1 MKESFFSSIDTLEK
15 NYWFGYVYHKA
26 NLNDKVIKITVNNQD
41 EIHLQKFIREISL
54 KANNG
59 NEIVICNERIIHDFL
74 MAKPSKDM
82 MIHYW
87 RGAVDAIGVLSEQ
100 RKELKMIADEK
111 TCQKFLK
118 FCKNYINTKARVSN
132 NQVKLHGDIAMKIA
146 QVLYS
151 DAFIYLDRNYKI
163 YNKWEHFSA
172 DALFP
177 KVVKYFHKIM
187 PHKFSV
193 KRCKIDSK
201 LEGDCCYKGGRY
213 HIRIN
218 NNLNDKESINC
229 LLHELAHIDTMLEEE
244 DDLHGEAFGVAYSK
258 IYKLFEAEFT

>member
-15 NYWFGYVYHKA
+15 NYWLGYLSNKA
-26 NLNDKVIKITVNNQD
+26 NFDNKVIKITVKNHD
-41 EIHLQKFIREISL
+41 ESHLQKFFREISIKL
-54 KANNG
+54 NNT
-59 NEIVICNERIIHDFL
+59 NELIISNDRMIHDF
-74 MAKPSKDM
+74 MAAKPSKDM
-82 MIHYW
+82 IIHYW
-87 RGAVDAIGVLSEQ
+87 RGTIDAIGVLSEE
-100 RKELKMIADEK
+100 RKELKISANEK
-111 TCQKFLK
+111 ICHKFLK
-118 FCKNYINTKARVSN
+118 FCKNYINTKAKVSN
-132 NQVKLHGDIAMKIA
+132 NCVKLHGDIAMKIA

-151 DAFIYLDRNYKI
+151 DAFIYLERNYKI

-201 LEGDCCYKGGRY
+201 LEGDCCYKNKKY
-213 HIRIN
+213 YIRVN

-244 DDLHGEAFGVAYSK
+244 DDLHGEAFGLAYSK